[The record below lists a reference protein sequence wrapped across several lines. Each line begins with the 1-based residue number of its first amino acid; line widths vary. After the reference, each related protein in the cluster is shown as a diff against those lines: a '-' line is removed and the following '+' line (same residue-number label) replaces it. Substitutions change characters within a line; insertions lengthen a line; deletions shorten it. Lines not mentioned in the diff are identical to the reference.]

1 MPKNDPP
8 SEADKWKYTLL
19 TTVIL
24 LAVFNPQTYK
34 LTDALLGDLLG
45 SLAGSSGCPTW
56 LGFGVHV
63 VVFTLLLRGV
73 MEVPI

>member
-1 MPKNDPP
+1 MPKNESP

-34 LTDALLGDLLG
+34 LTDALLGGLLG
-45 SLAGSSGCPTW
+45 SLANNSGCPTW